1 MMKII
6 WLEDDP
12 KTIRN
17 NIDLIKEKLHT
28 DVTICECFAEF
39 SQELETIEDSSDTI
53 LVIDIRML
61 FNIEDSFDCF
71 DKSFLVKHELD
82 AGFEYFKSCLEN
94 RFVHVKMIFFTS
106 KPLKEAKNDAKKY
119 LIDTHKIV
127 TKDDINRLIE
137 LIKGTR

>member
-1 MMKII
+1 MKII

-17 NIDLIKEKLHT
+17 NIDLLKEKLHT
-28 DVTICECFAEF
+28 KPVICECFAEF
-39 SQELETIEDSSDTI
+39 SQELELVEDSSDTV

-61 FNIEDSFDCF
+61 FNIEDEFSCF
-71 DKSFLVKHELD
+71 DKIFSVKHELD

-94 RFVHVKMIFFTS
+94 RFSKVKMLFFTS
-106 KPLKEAKNDAKKY
+106 KPLKEAKSDAKKY

-137 LIKGTR
+137 LIKGKK